1 MSRVLP
7 QEVTDRQLADM
18 VRYLARLCL
27 ETERGL
33 RPREQLERFMDP
45 AAALRSRG
53 LLTLGRF
60 DGGPIQPADVGQ
72 AHVSRQPDGS
82 VIASIV
88 TRTEGRRWGAIS
100 FRLRARD
107 GLWRIADVRRLLAM
121 NQRTTRRER
130 PIGPAVGALDRSR
143 SR

>member
-1 MSRVLP
+1 MSRVSL
-7 QEVTDRQLADM
+7 QEVTDRQLADI
-18 VRYLARLCL
+18 VRYFARLCL
-27 ETERGL
+27 EIERGL
-33 RPREQLERFMDP
+33 RPREQLEQFMDP
-45 AAALRSRG
+45 TAALRSRG

-72 AHVSRQPDGS
+72 AHVSRQPDGT

-100 FRLRARD
+100 FRLRAD
-107 GLWRIADVRRLLAM
+107 DLWRIADVRRLLAT

-130 PIGPAVGALDRSR
+130 PIGPAVGILERSR